1 MNEHPTE
8 SVVLVAAGFL
18 PWLVEMGADEVVLDA
33 PVDRMMAVVAPPEI
47 QPEPAPVKKLLL
59 QVPPQVPALAPR
71 RVVVSETATVEESEA
86 LAASCGSI
94 ADIVEVLSGFDN
106 HPLKKSATRLAFL
119 AGASA
124 SRILVLCDKPRSE
137 EDRGG
142 EVLAG
147 KHQVLAEKMLAA
159 IGLSGVEARDGFE
172 QVTLANFMPWRPPGN
187 RGLLESEC
195 LLVVPLINRFI
206 ALLAPKAILCLGPL
220 AGQYLAGGEEA
231 PVRARGKW
239 LTFETPRGPVPM
251 LTTFHPET
259 LLKSP
264 QSKRLVWQDL
274 QAFRRRIAA
283 S

>member
-1 MNEHPTE
+1 MNAFYTDDKSSAP
-8 SVVLVAAGFL
+8 GNFL
-18 PWLVEMGADEVVLDA
+18 PWLVDMGADEVLLDQPVNRFLTSPPVLEA
-33 PVDRMMAVVAPPEI
+33 ALEIVKTIPVPQRLS
-47 QPEPAPVKKLLL
+47 PAPQRNLSL
-59 QVPPQVPALAPR
+59 QPSTHQDA
-71 RVVVSETATVEESEA
+71 SG
-86 LAASCGSI
+86 LAAECSSI
-94 ADIVEVLSGFDN
+94 ADIVKAFSGFDS
-106 HPLKKSATRLAFL
+106 HPLKKTATRLCFVG
-119 AGASA
+119 GAAA

-137 EDRGG
+137 EDRSG

-147 KHQVLAEKMLAA
+147 KHQVLAERMLAA
-159 IGLSGVEARDGFE
+159 IGLSGIEARDGFE

-187 RGLLESEC
+187 RGLVQSEGQ
-195 LLVVPLINRFI
+195 LVVPLIRRFVE
-206 ALLAPKAILCLGPL
+206 LLAPQLMLCLGPL

-239 LTFETPRGPVPM
+239 LTVETPSGLVPM

-274 QAFRRRIAA
+274 QAFRQRIAQL